1 MVVPLWARA
10 LPAYAT
16 RRGVRGLPPLLGLQP
31 AGGPSAGVAL
41 MRRTLRWLAGA
52 VAFVLVLIGAHALE
66 VGRLDVAT
74 WYTLAVIITVVLFVA
89 AVLVT

>member
-1 MVVPLWARA
+1 
-10 LPAYAT
+10 
-16 RRGVRGLPPLLGLQP
+16 
-31 AGGPSAGVAL
+31 

-74 WYTLAVIITVVLFVA
+74 WYTLAVVLTVGLFVA